1 MTDRELVLV
10 EEDAEEA
17 ARLTAQ
23 LGQFGYSVRQLD
35 RKAISGSN
43 TDKAAALLVAVKSDK
58 HGRQNITTLEKLR
71 KNGSALP
78 PVIFIARDLE
88 LTTRIKATRAGAAA
102 FLSRPVNILELID
115 AIDGLQEQEEEE
127 PFRVLV
133 VDDDPGLSNYYTS
146 VLEAA
151 GMEVLVVNDPLS
163 LLEPLGDFRPEL
175 IVMDLYMPNCHGKE
189 LAAAIRQ
196 EHAYLP
202 IPIVFLSVED
212 DTTKQLDVMMIG
224 GDDFLVKPIFPDHLV
239 AAVVTRA
246 RRFRALQALMVR
258 DSLTGLLNHTTT
270 NEQTKIELAR
280 ARRINQ
286 SLTFALL
293 DIDNF
298 KLVNDQYGH
307 PAGDRVIKSLSNLLK
322 QRLRATDVIGRYGGE
337 EFAVVLPDADAETA
351 TRILDE
357 VRQSF
362 ADIRHQHDGGDFAV
376 TLSGGIATYPE
387 YSEVAHLVD
396 AADKALYEAKS
407 SGRNQVTRAA
417 SAPPSV

>member
-1 MTDRELVLV
+1 MTERELVLV

-43 TDKAAALLVAVKSDK
+43 TDNAAALLVAVKSDK

-151 GMEVLVVNDPLS
+151 GIEVLVVNDPLS
-163 LLEPLGDFRPEL
+163 MLEPLGDFRPEL

-212 DTTKQLDVMMIG
+212 DTTKQLDVMTIG
-224 GDDFLVKPIFPDHLV
+224 VTTFWLSPFIPITWSLRLL
-239 AAVVTRA
+239 RA
-246 RRFRALQALMVR
+246 R
-258 DSLTGLLNHTTT
+258 
-270 NEQTKIELAR
+270 
-280 ARRINQ
+280 
-286 SLTFALL
+286 
-293 DIDNF
+293 
-298 KLVNDQYGH
+298 
-307 PAGDRVIKSLSNLLK
+307 AG
-322 QRLRATDVIGRYGGE
+322 
-337 EFAVVLPDADAETA
+337 
-351 TRILDE
+351 
-357 VRQSF
+357 
-362 ADIRHQHDGGDFAV
+362 
-376 TLSGGIATYPE
+376 
-387 YSEVAHLVD
+387 
-396 AADKALYEAKS
+396 
-407 SGRNQVTRAA
+407 SGRSGLSW
-417 SAPPSV
+417 SAIA